1 MPSAG
6 QTITS
11 AQANALG
18 IPVTPTVTGTNGT
31 ATSGTTETRDAVLGN
46 YQFTAVAGV
55 RYWATISGR
64 GLNCTVVADR
74 FACGLRY
81 TVGGATPTSASTL
94 IGHASTW
101 VPSVSGGNGV
111 VTLYHGATFIPGAGV
126 ITISSFWTRL
136 NGTGIATPVG
146 QCEMYVQGI
155 GYV

>member
-6 QTITS
+6 QTIT
-11 AQANALG
+11 AAAANALSV
-18 IPVTPTVTGTNGT
+18 PVVPTSTGSNGT

-64 GLNCTVVADR
+64 GLNCTVVGDR
-74 FACGLRY
+74 FSVGLRY

-94 IGHASTW
+94 IGHTSTW

-111 VTLYHGATFIPGAGV
+111 VTLHHSASFIPGAGL
-126 ITISSFWTRL
+126 ITISSFWTRI

-146 QCEMYVQGI
+146 ACEMYVEGV
-155 GYV
+155 GFV

>member
-18 IPVTPTVTGTNGT
+18 IPVAPTTTASNGT

-55 RYWATISGR
+55 RYLVTLSGR
-64 GLNCTVVADR
+64 GLNCSVVADR

-111 VTLYHGATFIPGAGV
+111 VSVLHNATFIPGAGV
-126 ITISSFWTRL
+126 ITISAFFTRL

-146 QCEMYVQGI
+146 IVELYAQGI
-155 GYV
+155 GIV